1 LTPTSPSNQGYP
13 SNQGL
18 LTIQQNCGNYVPE
31 RAQQV
36 PLNRDAA
43 NRNLFLVLVS
53 HPRGALH
60 SVFGFD
66 RESARKVLK
75 PPHEFANK
83 SPHRVQKAKKSLLF
97 SLLISAS
104 SAEAARA
111 AS

>member
-1 LTPTSPSNQGYP
+1 MGIPLRPCSGGFLS
-13 SNQGL
+13 L
-18 LTIQQNCGNYVPE
+18 FGNSISVFG
-31 RAQQV
+31 RII
-36 PLNRDAA
+36 
-43 NRNLFLVLVS
+43 
-53 HPRGALH
+53 

-104 SAEAARA
+104 SAEASRA